1 LTKGLGL
8 YKMELMRDLFSRL
21 YYLINLFLV
30 PAVPLFFKVAPV
42 RAVPLE
48 PGSGVDSDI
57 SSEVEVRE
65 ETLGFNI
72 PSFGDILTFIVRLF
86 FVIAG
91 IFALIYLLLG
101 AFSWI
106 TSGGDKDKVEKARD
120 KIQAALIGVI
130 LIIIVVAIVA
140 TLEQVV
146 FQHRL
151 CFGLTCPLSI
161 PELLEAPEP

>member
-1 LTKGLGL
+1 
-8 YKMELMRDLFSRL
+8 MELMRKLFSRL

-30 PAVPLFFKVAPV
+30 PAVPLFFRAAPV
-42 RAVPLE
+42 RAANE
-48 PGSGVDSDI
+48 DI
-57 SSEVEVRE
+57 SSEIQVVEGE
-65 ETLGFNI
+65 GGLGFNI

-91 IFALIYLLLG
+91 IFALVYLLLG

-140 TLEQVV
+140 TLEQIV
-146 FQHRL
+146 FQERL
-151 CFGLTCPLSI
+151 CFGLTCKLSI
-161 PELLEAPEP
+161 PELLEAPKP